1 MIASRGQKI
10 DLLKWANDQ
19 NQLERTTKSTLKEL
33 AGYAD
38 ADCCSWAKVS
48 TLAYGVNCAERT
60 VQYQLRALQEAGL
73 IRDTGRLHRLEGST
87 RSVPIYQLAPSV
99 EGLGRPERMGAEIAP
114 IDGDGCNPAGGMGAI
129 GLHPQ
134 ETIGTKELAD
144 ASSPGASARTEV
156 LDGVFD
162 QLVEAV
168 PARMLKFSDLGEAR
182 LELAALAERGLDV
195 RQLPDCAVRMAS
207 DPDFKSRKFPPPL
220 EDWIAKGQWRG
231 YPAPAAAA
239 REAEMV
245 SPVAAS
251 TAYAAPEADQFVW
264 RIVVAR
270 LIAALTESVFGS
282 YIRPAVLAAR
292 GEDLFLV
299 ALTGTARDW
308 IANSAWRRIQ
318 DWWSEADAGRRPLKL
333 VSKAE
338 FEALL
343 QREGVG

>member
-38 ADCCSWAKVS
+38 ADCCSWAKIS
-48 TLAYGVNCAERT
+48 TLAYGVNCSERT

-99 EGLGRPERMGAEIAP
+99 EGLGKPERMGAEIAP
-114 IDGDGCNPAGGMGAI
+114 IEGDGCNPAGGMGAI

-144 ASSPGASARTEV
+144 ASSPGACARTDV
-156 LDGVFD
+156 LDEVFD

-168 PARMLKFSDLGEAR
+168 PARMLKFSDLGAAR
-182 LELAALAERGLDV
+182 LELAALAERGTDV
-195 RQLPDCAVRMAS
+195 RQLPDCAIRMAD
-207 DPDFKSRKFPPPL
+207 DPDFKSRKFPPTL

-231 YPAPAAAA
+231 YPAAAAVA
-239 REAEMV
+239 REAEIA
-245 SPVAAS
+245 SPVSAS
-251 TAYAAPEADQFVW
+251 AKYAAGDADQAVW
-264 RIVVAR
+264 RVVAER
-270 LIAALTESVFGS
+270 LIDALTEKTFGS
-282 YIRPAVLAAR
+282 WVRPAVLAAH
-292 GEDLFLV
+292 GERLFIV
-299 ALTGTARDW
+299 ALNGTARDW
-308 IANSAWRRIQ
+308 IRNNCWRRVEA
-318 DWWSEADAGRRPLKL
+318 WWAEADTAARPLGL